1 MTQSLVTTQRDDDI
15 LTLTLNRPERHNALV
30 PELLDALRAELDACT
45 QEPPRAL
52 ILAAEGRS
60 FSSGGDVGG
69 FYACPRPERQRYSRR
84 IVGQLNQAILDLLRL
99 PCPSIAAVH
108 GMVTGGSIGLVL
120 ACDIVV
126 VGPKASFAPWYVNV
140 GYSPDG
146 GWTAL
151 MPERIGRARALDVQ
165 LLNHSINADEALH
178 WGLATRLAEDG
189 RVRDEAHRLAH
200 AIRGKIP
207 GSVRRTLQLTRPDPQ
222 RVAAALDVELE
233 NFVDQIATGE
243 ADRGMAAFLG
253 EHQGSTDRFP
263 KE

>member
-1 MTQSLVTTQRDDDI
+1 MTQTLVTTQRDDDI
-15 LTLTLNRPERHNALV
+15 VTLTLNRPERHNALV
-30 PELLDALRAELDACT
+30 PELLDALRTELEACT
-45 QEPPRAL
+45 REPPRAL

-69 FYACPRPERQRYSRR
+69 FYACPRPERRRYSER
-84 IVGQLNQAILDLLRL
+84 IVGQLNQTILDLLRL

-165 LLNHSINADEALH
+165 LLNHSISADEALH
-178 WGLATRLAEDG
+178 WGLATRTAEDG
-189 RVRDEAHRLAH
+189 RVEEEAHRLAQTL
-200 AIRGKIP
+200 RGKIP
-207 GSVRRTLQLTRPDPQ
+207 GSVRRTLQLTRPDLQ
-222 RVAAALDVELE
+222 RVAAALDAELR
-233 NFVDQIATGE
+233 NFLEQISTGE
-243 ADRGMAAFLG
+243 ADRGMAAFL
-253 EHQGSTDRFP
+253 D
-263 KE
+263 K